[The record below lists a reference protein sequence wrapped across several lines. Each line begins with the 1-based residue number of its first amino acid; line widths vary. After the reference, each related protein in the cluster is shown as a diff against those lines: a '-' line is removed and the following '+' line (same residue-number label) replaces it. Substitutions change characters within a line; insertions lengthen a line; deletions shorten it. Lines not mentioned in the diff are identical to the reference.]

1 MSESPD
7 LQNNVAK
14 QPEPV
19 MEVKAI
25 VETKETKVVEQRPVT
40 KQAVVNF
47 DGSEFDDDWDEDS
60 NAEDSEEPGD
70 NENFEFDDEWD
81 AL

>member
-1 MSESPD
+1 M
-7 LQNNVAK
+7 
-14 QPEPV
+14 
-19 MEVKAI
+19 
-25 VETKETKVVEQRPVT
+25 
-40 KQAVVNF
+40 VNF